1 MFHFYLDKSRL
12 HLTIECSDK
21 FFKLVTR
28 NKVYEDRSVIVNVIR
43 PKDNRMVMT
52 VTAWAGKVGDKETL
66 IFRQTVPYCD
76 KQRFDINYRF
86 TDSDEVIDFSVLEDE
101 NRVEWSTDNYKCV
114 RHYNPLYAK
123 KRYKYL
129 RKNKL
134 ISKTFWSKYDY
145 DYDILCEGCHVDK
158 SSYKALSTPMDGR
171 VIPLSEDRVKYHPQ
185 KFIMWYDN
193 KPYLKIPSNLWS
205 LPTFWNK
212 QELKELAVEYEP
224 KGEYKTWE
232 KLSEYESKSSC
243 SSRKDFPD
251 FETAWEKC
259 GKYWTDGKGNYKNF
273 KGHSPTIGLWERV
286 VSPNYLEWLDEYD
299 FKRLWEIE
307 LTQEEIDG
315 HGNIV
320 GGAYRSISRKDE
332 YIIYSKENY
341 KTCNKSDME
350 KVVTMGWH
358 STSYPHSIAC
368 PVCKEIH
375 KICKASDCWLPPW
388 YKIRVRIG
396 YWQSG
401 AKLKSENLKYSIQ
414 KRIVQK
420 KKG

>member
-1 MFHFYLDKSRL
+1 MLYIDSKHVHLSFECTKKLYKLNTLNRTYKDKS
-12 HLTIECSDK
+12 
-21 FFKLVTR
+21 V
-28 NKVYEDRSVIVNVIR
+28 VVNILC
-43 PKDNRMVMT
+43 PTDNRDTVL
-52 VTAWAGKVGDKETL
+52 VTAWAGNVGDKETL
-66 IFRQTVPYCD
+66 IFKQIVPYL
-76 KQRFDINYRF
+76 KNQRYDIYYTF
-86 TDSDEVIDFSVLEDE
+86 SDNAEVVDFSNVVLKTTIWD
-101 NRVEWSTDNYKCV
+101 TDNYKCV
-114 RHYNPLYAK
+114 KHYSPKYAK
-123 KRYKYL
+123 EKYKYL

-134 ISKTFWSKYDY
+134 ISKTFWSGYDDY
-145 DYDILCEGCHVDK
+145 YDILCEGCHVDK

-171 VIPLSEDRVKYHPQ
+171 VIPLSEDNVKYHPQ
-185 KFIMWYDN
+185 KFIMWYGG
-193 KPYLKIPSNLWS
+193 KPYLKIPSKLWS

-212 QELKELAVEYEP
+212 QELKELAAEYEP

-232 KLSEYESKSSC
+232 KLSEYESKSSR
-243 SSRKDFPD
+243 SNRKDFPD

-286 VSPNYLEWLDEYD
+286 VSPNYLEWLDEFD

-320 GGAYRSISRKDE
+320 GGAYRSISRKDD

-350 KVVTMGWH
+350 KVVTRGWH
-358 STSYPHSIAC
+358 STPYPHSIAC
-368 PVCKEIH
+368 PVCEEMH
-375 KICKASDCWLPPW
+375 KICEASNCWLPPW

-396 YWQSG
+396 YWQSR
-401 AKLKSENLKYSIQ
+401 AKLKFENLKYSIQ
-414 KRIVQK
+414 KRKVQK
-420 KKG
+420 KKS